1 MKKTKSVYSAS
12 FTACALR
19 KMEFDAVLPLLMSE
33 DCDALIKR
41 EVEDNRL
48 MNIRSEAARNRII
61 LEFKKRY
68 TTMPRHFWEQ
78 YQNQTEDVQYL
89 YLYYNILKCYRVIFD
104 IALNVV
110 IPKSRS
116 VDNTLQT
123 MDVAMGIAELATREE
138 TIASWTE
145 KTIAKINA
153 RIVKL
158 YLEINML
165 DKNTCELKPMRYDND
180 AYSYFV
186 QQGDTWFL
194 DVCLLPNYQK
204 QEIIDLWQ

>member
-165 DKNTCELKPMRYDND
+165 DKNTGELKPMRYDND